1 MSRAR
6 LLGLSALTLL
16 TLVAQLMAPPT
27 AGLTGLRGSFRDPSR
42 GGARL
47 ISRVPTSL
55 PSTESLHDALPGPW
69 NFSYDGVWTGWVIV
83 LERGLH
89 RFAMLSDGRARLWV
103 GQTRLIDQVAPDPP
117 ARTIGQIWLARGVYS
132 FRVEH
137 EHPPGDAT
145 LHVAWQRP
153 GRPFEA
159 LSALASRFRPVAPSW
174 QEEQRGELGHL
185 LRLAVPAA
193 WVVTILIG
201 AVVGV
206 SAFVRR
212 VTAAGDHPL
221 PQRADPWLAPLLV
234 LAFGLSLWGIEW
246 GLPAAYAWAPD
257 EITPSRLLEAI
268 TARFSGGWHD
278 LYPPLHFYVL
288 AGVTAPVFAGSS
300 AGWYS
305 MHALPAVTLVYVAMR
320 AMSVL
325 MATGVV
331 LFVYLTAREAL
342 DARRASLAALFASL
356 SLPFLYYAKTANVE
370 MPYLFWV
377 AMSFWFFVRYIRHA
391 RRFDALALA
400 AAAAAAV
407 CTKDQAYGFYL
418 LMPIALIASNVW
430 HRRRRGEDS
439 TLVRGVLDPIFPLA
453 FLLFC
458 AIVAIVYLLPWN
470 ASGLRA
476 HIALLSR
483 RTYPPMVEPGLTGQ
497 LTLVRLMLGQLAWS
511 AGWPA
516 FLITLA
522 GVGHALWQRRNV
534 ALLSLLVPLVSYHL
548 TFLAIIRYSYDR
560 FLIGSWLILAIF
572 GGALAGAGWEGRAK
586 WATPARW
593 AVAAVVVYSLLYA
606 VTVNVMMGLDARYEV
621 ERYLRAHAPPFAAVY
636 VAVPGESGNHLPRV
650 DAYRGRRLDV
660 ERFGLEDDRP
670 EFIIVDTLRRSR
682 FMTMPKGQALI
693 GGLETGTFG
702 YRPVARGRTP
712 LPWWALAGHT
722 GWLSATAELGET
734 NLEKVNP
741 PVILYE
747 LRGLQ
752 PAPPTTEVASSA
764 PKSARSGQKPG
775 LAWRGGR

>member
-6 LLGLSALTLL
+6 LLGLTAIALL
-16 TLVAQLMAPPT
+16 TLVAQLVAPPT

-69 NFSYDGVWTGWVIV
+69 NTSFDAIWTGWVVV
-83 LERGLH
+83 LERGIH
-89 RFAMLSDGRARLWV
+89 RFAMLSDGRAKLWV
-103 GQTRLIDQVAPDPP
+103 GERLVIDQVASGPP
-117 ARTIGQIWLARGVYS
+117 ARSIGKIPLARGVYS
-132 FRVEH
+132 YRVEH
-137 EHPPGDAT
+137 EHPPGDVT

-153 GRPFEA
+153 GRSFEA
-159 LSALASRFRPVAPSW
+159 LSALATRFRPVEPSW
-174 QEEQRGELGHL
+174 REEQRGELGRL
-185 LRLAVPAA
+185 LRLAASAV
-193 WVVTILIG
+193 WVVAILIG
-201 AVVGV
+201 AAAGVGA
-206 SAFVRR
+206 SVRR
-212 VTAAGDHPL
+212 VTAADA
-221 PQRADPWLAPLLV
+221 QRLSRSADPLLAPVLV

-257 EITPSRLLEAI
+257 EITPSRLLEALS
-268 TARFSGGWHD
+268 ARFSGGWHD
-278 LYPPLHFYVL
+278 LYPPLQFYVL
-288 AGVTAPVFAGSS
+288 TGVTAPVVAGAS

-305 MHALPAVTLVYVAMR
+305 MDTLPAVTLVYVAMR
-320 AMSVL
+320 AVSVL

-331 LFVYLTAREAL
+331 LFVYLTAREVL
-342 DARRASLAALFASL
+342 DAPRAAIGALLACL

-377 AMSFWFFVRYIRHA
+377 AMSFWFFVRYVRHA

-407 CTKDQAYGFYL
+407 CTKDQAYGFYV

-430 HRRRRGEDS
+430 HRRQRGEGS
-439 TLVRGVLDPIFPLA
+439 PLMRGVLDPTFLLA
-453 FLLFC
+453 LLLFC
-458 AIVAIVYLLPWN
+458 AIVAAVYLLPWN

-476 HIALLSR
+476 HIAFLGR
-483 RTYPPMVEPGLTGQ
+483 RTYPPMVEPGLSGQ
-497 LTLVRLMLGQLAWS
+497 LTLVRLMMGQLAWS
-511 AGWPA
+511 VGWPA
-516 FLITLA
+516 FLLTLA
-522 GVGHALWQRRNV
+522 GVGHALWQRPNV
-534 ALLSLLVPLVSYHL
+534 ALLSLLVPVLSYHV

-572 GGALAGAGWEGRAK
+572 GGALAGAAWQSRAR

-593 AVAAVVVYSLLYA
+593 AVVAVAVYSLLYA
-606 VTVNVMMGLDARYEV
+606 VTVNVMMGLDARYGV
-621 ERYLRAHAPPFAAVY
+621 ERYLREHAPPFAAVY

-660 ERFGLEDDRP
+660 EHVGLGTDRP

-682 FMTMPKGQALI
+682 FMTSAKGQALI
-693 GGLETGTFG
+693 AGLETGALG

-712 LPWWALAGHT
+712 LPWWALAGRTH
-722 GWLSATAELGET
+722 WLSTTAESGET

-741 PVILYE
+741 PVVLFE
-747 LRGLQ
+747 MRGLQ
-752 PAPPTTEVASSA
+752 YAPPTPEVASSA
-764 PKSARSGQKPG
+764 PKSARSGQKHG